1 MLLFEKE
8 RLKQE
13 DNSLRP
19 NSENDFKELD
29 IEIDKVIREEA
40 SLEEENLNT
49 KIIASSPIYKKEK
62 KNSRKKITN
71 LFL

>member
-29 IEIDKVIREEA
+29 IEIDKVIRGEA
-40 SLEEENLNT
+40 SLE
-49 KIIASSPIYKKEK
+49 
-62 KNSRKKITN
+62 KKI
-71 LFL
+71 